1 MRLCK
6 TVFIGFLVL
15 GFSSPLL
22 AADVV
27 KLGYFRLQTIIDR
40 SEMGKAGLG
49 EFQDEMKKVRDK
61 LEAQR
66 QEVKAMRD
74 EFQMKEQVW
83 SEDVKKKKLQQIRVR
98 EESVR
103 RAIEQANRD
112 LSERERT
119 ILTPLK
125 DKMLEVIS
133 RIGEEDGYTMI
144 LDSVQSGMAYAPAS
158 LDLTDQ
164 IIRELNKLAAKEAGG
179 KP

>member
-40 SEMGKAGLG
+40 SEMGKEGLG
-49 EFQDEMKKVRDK
+49 KFQDEMKKVRDK

-66 QEVKAMRD
+66 QEVKALQD
-74 EFQMKEQVW
+74 EFKKKEQVW
-83 SEDVKKKKLQQIRVR
+83 SADVKEAKLQEIRVK
-98 EESVR
+98 EGNLK
-103 RAIEQANRD
+103 RAFEQANRE
-112 LSERERT
+112 LAKQEQA
-119 ILTPLK
+119 ILEPLK

-179 KP
+179 KK